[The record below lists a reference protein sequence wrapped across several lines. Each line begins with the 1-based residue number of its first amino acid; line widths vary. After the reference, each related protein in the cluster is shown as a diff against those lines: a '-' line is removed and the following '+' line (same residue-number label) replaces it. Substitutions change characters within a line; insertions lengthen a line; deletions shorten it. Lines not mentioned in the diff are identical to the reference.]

1 MKLKTN
7 IKKLKVK
14 SIKISTIYSSTPR
27 IYLHIIYGFLLF
39 TLCQVNGFKWISN
52 TFIPS
57 IKNNQSILCNN
68 ICHKWRI
75 LIIYSIIKKIRIRN
89 AYKYEILQ
97 HILPFLI
104 SYPLNTQHITTK
116 TIKNYI
122 SPSYAQNQYEL
133 FYYYLTWFSPINYHQ
148 KRLKQIL
155 LMVTSKYQAT
165 NLHNSHLTP

>member
-75 LIIYSIIKKIRIRN
+75 LIIYSIIKKIRILN
-89 AYKYEILQ
+89 AYKYEIFQ
-97 HILPFLI
+97 HILLFII

-116 TIKNYI
+116 NLQK
-122 SPSYAQNQYEL
+122 L
-133 FYYYLTWFSPINYHQ
+133 HLTLIWSKPIQTLLLLSDLILTYKLSS

-155 LMVTSKYQAT
+155 LMVTSKYQSN
-165 NLHNSHLTP
+165 NLP